1 MKILRALMLML
12 ALSVCAYA
20 GNMPNLSPDTPPP
33 TQTPGEMP
41 NLSPGTTSTMQ
52 VAREMD
58 NGVSADAQATETTI
72 TGVALGLLQSALSV
86 L

>member
-1 MKILRALMLML
+1 MKILRASMLVL

-20 GNMPNLSPDTPPP
+20 GD
-33 TQTPGEMP
+33 MP

-52 VAREMD
+52 VAGEMD